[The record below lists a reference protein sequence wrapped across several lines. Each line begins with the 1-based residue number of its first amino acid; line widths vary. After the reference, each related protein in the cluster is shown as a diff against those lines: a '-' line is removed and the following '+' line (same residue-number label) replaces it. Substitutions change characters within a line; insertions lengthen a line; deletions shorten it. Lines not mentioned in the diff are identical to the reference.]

1 MATATK
7 IVTPT
12 PQTEEHWANVLAG
25 SLISDA
31 LLEAGEPIK
40 ASEVVKYV
48 KHPAIDLKLARVILT
63 TSPTMTVVE
72 GNRWTLWTR
81 FSDDRHTVDR
91 TLKNLL
97 DAIGKPTSY
106 SILAQELSYIYHRP
120 ADVYEEM
127 IFRLTD
133 KAIQYVAIG
142 KEEVAPASWLLLLDY
157 DDEDDIL
164 FDNFLD
170 DADVFPFEADAVK
183 SGLSIHNPVS
193 IVAFLQAVNVP
204 VKQKAIQFL
213 AWRALEVKDEY
224 DGQAFYEAIA
234 TTPNVFLLPGGYVVG
249 EEYAQKLTTHFPVLA
264 EQEVSENAE
273 AEAMEAAKPLVI
285 GDNEREELIEA
296 VLENENSQ
304 RSGDLLE
311 NVFDVTPSYRT
322 YAEDLQTITE
332 TLKEDPR
339 VIWVG
344 SDRYR
349 PAGTIP
355 PYVFT
360 VPTLLEIPKL
370 SFTDEEGNQLDQLLE
385 DEGLDGGLDK
395 EIRNP
400 LAQDVYDE
408 EPQQLPDFTPPSNA
422 RAVIKYH
429 HKMIGTLPLCQFPP
443 GFFPQEP
450 AILEVELS
458 LPNGQK
464 ITVWA
469 NNETNLLYGLYD
481 WFETIPIDSGAT
493 FTMERQAADRY
504 AVTYNDETEPTMF
517 ISRNRLNELQAM
529 QERAERENISTF
541 DLMCEIMEH
550 ARKGMEFLTLH
561 TELNIIRR
569 MTRRLVASNL
579 SAYHCFMQRGGAWV
593 YDTKKLTQGFDK
605 SKRKHLV
612 K

>member
-1 MATATK
+1 MATAAK
-7 IVTPT
+7 SAPPVN
-12 PQTEEHWANVLAG
+12 QTEDQLATAYAG
-25 SLISDA
+25 SLIYDA
-31 LLEAGEPIK
+31 LLQAGEPVK
-40 ASEVVKYV
+40 ASEVVK
-48 KHPAIDLKLARVILT
+48 HAGNSAIDIKLARVILT
-63 TSPTMTVVE
+63 TNPTMTVVE
-72 GNRWTLWTR
+72 GNKWTLWTR
-81 FSDDRHTVDR
+81 FNDARYSVDR
-91 TLKNLL
+91 TLKTLL
-97 DAIGKPTSY
+97 NVIGKPTDY
-106 SILAQELSYIYHRP
+106 GILAQELSFIYGRP
-120 ADVYEEM
+120 ADIFEDM
-127 IFRLTD
+127 IVRFIEQGKQYIAID
-133 KAIQYVAIG
+133 KSD
-142 KEEVAPASWLLLLDY
+142 VAPADWLLILDY

-170 DADVFPFEADAVK
+170 DADVFPFEAAAIK
-183 SGLSIHNPVS
+183 TNLSIHNTDS
-193 IVAFLQAVNVP
+193 IAAFLQEINAP
-204 VKQKAIQFL
+204 IKQKAIQFL
-213 AWRALEVKDEY
+213 AWRALENKDEY
-224 DGQAFYEAIA
+224 DGHAFYQAIA
-234 TTPNVFLLPGGYVVG
+234 ATPDVALLPEGWVLGAD
-249 EEYAQKLTTHFPVLA
+249 YARSLTTRFPVLA

-285 GDNEREELIEA
+285 GDAEREELIES
-296 VLENENSQ
+296 VLGDDDSQ
-304 RSGDLLE
+304 RSADLLE
-311 NVFDVTPSYRT
+311 NVFDITTAYRT
-322 YAEDLQTITE
+322 YSEDLQTVTDV
-332 TLKEDPR
+332 LRNDPR
-339 VIWVG
+339 VVWVG

-360 VPTLLEIPKL
+360 VPSLLDIPKL
-370 SFTDEEGNQLDQLLE
+370 SFTDEEGNTLDQLLE

-408 EPQQLPDFTPPSNA
+408 EPQQLPDLTPPSNA

-450 AILEVELS
+450 AILEVELL

-469 NNETNLLYGLYD
+469 NNETRLLYGLYD

-493 FTMERQAADRY
+493 FTLERQAADRY
-504 AVTYNDETEPTMF
+504 IVTYNDETESPMF

-529 QERAERENISTF
+529 QERAEAENISTF

-561 TELNIIRR
+561 TELNIVRR

-579 SAYHCFMQRGGAWV
+579 SAYHCFTQRGGAWV
-593 YDTKKLTQGFDK
+593 YDAKKLTQGFDK

>member
-1 MATATK
+1 
-7 IVTPT
+7 
-12 PQTEEHWANVLAG
+12 
-25 SLISDA
+25 
-31 LLEAGEPIK
+31 
-40 ASEVVKYV
+40 
-48 KHPAIDLKLARVILT
+48 
-63 TSPTMTVVE
+63 
-72 GNRWTLWTR
+72 
-81 FSDDRHTVDR
+81 
-91 TLKNLL
+91 
-97 DAIGKPTSY
+97 
-106 SILAQELSYIYHRP
+106 
-120 ADVYEEM
+120 
-127 IFRLTD
+127 
-133 KAIQYVAIG
+133 
-142 KEEVAPASWLLLLDY
+142 
-157 DDEDDIL
+157 
-164 FDNFLD
+164 
-170 DADVFPFEADAVK
+170 
-183 SGLSIHNPVS
+183 
-193 IVAFLQAVNVP
+193 
-204 VKQKAIQFL
+204 
-213 AWRALEVKDEY
+213 
-224 DGQAFYEAIA
+224 
-234 TTPNVFLLPGGYVVG
+234 
-249 EEYAQKLTTHFPVLA
+249 
-264 EQEVSENAE
+264 
-273 AEAMEAAKPLVI
+273 
-285 GDNEREELIEA
+285 
-296 VLENENSQ
+296 
-304 RSGDLLE
+304 LLE

-322 YAEDLQTITE
+322 YAEDLQTVTDA
-332 TLKEDPR
+332 LKNDSR

-349 PAGTIP
+349 PPGTIP

-360 VPTLLEIPKL
+360 VPSLLEIPKL

-450 AILEVELS
+450 TILEVELL

-493 FTMERQAADRY
+493 FTMERQVADRY

-517 ISRNRLNELQAM
+517 ISRNRLNELQVM

-579 SAYHCFMQRGGAWV
+579 SAYHCFTQRGGAWV